1 MTCEDLRKL
10 FPIYVSTD
18 YSRRSLTIK
27 EADLQAKVK
36 EVIWTN
42 SDFQNIEQKIVK
54 DMTSFFQLAG
64 AEDIFHHD
72 CDGIMIFEENG
83 QKYMFLSELKS
94 TFDSGDIYH
103 AKDQIISSYLKIN
116 ILLNLLPNYKT
127 EDYIVKGFIFSY
139 PPNPSYIYDL
149 NRARNFPKKSKYK
162 TESEFI
168 LDICHFGT
176 STKLTPLSCHK
187 LKGLPLGDR
196 GVFQEI
202 EIYHIQVP
210 KDDSSIT
217 LNVQDYI

>member
-1 MTCEDLRKL
+1 MTCDDLKKL
-10 FPIYVSTD
+10 FPVYVSTD
-18 YSRRSLTIK
+18 YFRGSLVIRET
-27 EADLQAKVK
+27 DSQAKVK

-54 DMTSFFQLAG
+54 DMTSFFQMAN
-64 AEDIFHHD
+64 ADDVFHHD
-72 CDGIMIFEENG
+72 CDGIMIFEEGG
-83 QKYMFLSELKS
+83 QKYMFFSELKS
-94 TFDSGDIYH
+94 TFDSSDIFY

-116 ILLNLLPNYKT
+116 MLLNLLQNYKT

-139 PPNPSYIYDL
+139 PPNPSYIYEL
-149 NRARNFPKKSKYK
+149 NRARYLSKKSKYK

-210 KDDSSIT
+210 ENDSSIT

>member
-10 FPIYVSTD
+10 FPAYVSTG

-27 EADLQAKVK
+27 ETDLQAKVK

-42 SDFQNIEQKIVK
+42 SDFQNIEQKVVQN
-54 DMTSFFQLAG
+54 MTSFFQKAG
-64 AEDIFHHD
+64 ADDIFHHD
-72 CDGIMIFEENG
+72 CDGIMIFEEGG
-83 QKYMFLSELKS
+83 QKYMFFSELKS
-94 TFDSGDIYH
+94 TFDSSDIYL

-116 ILLNLLPNYKT
+116 MLLNLLQNYKT

-139 PPNPSYIYDL
+139 PPTPSYIYEL
-149 NRARNFPKKSKYK
+149 NRSRYLPEKSKYK

-168 LDICHFGT
+168 LDICHLGT

-196 GVFQEI
+196 GIFKEI
-202 EIYHIQVP
+202 EIHHIQVP
-210 KDDSSIT
+210 KGESSIT
-217 LNVQDYI
+217 LDVQNYI